1 MKSISKKLTPKTVK
15 GNKSRDD
22 QEQEKAKAAADI
34 LTKFLGDDSWRPM
47 FLEGLADM
55 VVHHYGGMQKLA
67 KKTGFGRESLY
78 RSLSDSCDP
87 RISTVQRVLHAMGL
101 RLAVMPLSE
110 AELKLVGKRWKYF
123 SAPMVEL

>member
-1 MKSISKKLTPKTVK
+1 MKSIAKKLPVKTEKRNK
-15 GNKSRDD
+15 GHDD
-22 QEQEKAKAAADI
+22 QEREKAKEAAEI
-34 LTKFLGDDSWRPM
+34 LTKFLGHDPWKPM

-55 VVHHYGGMQKLA
+55 VVHYHGGMQKLA

-101 RLAVMPLSE
+101 RLAVTPLSQE
-110 AELKLVGKRWKYF
+110 ESKLIRKRWKYF
-123 SAPMVEL
+123 SAPVVEL